1 MPELSKTRDVRN
13 HGIGRSTVRRRLWG
27 LASLLLLLIA
37 LVAGAALAGIDRPAL
52 AALTALALLVGLAA
66 AAAVTRSI
74 AAPLAHAADYAKKV
88 ATGDLS
94 RRLDPSV
101 GRGFEELYEA
111 LGGMTDN
118 LRRIALNVRASA
130 EAITRATGT
139 IAAGNNDLSQ
149 RTTEQASSLE
159 ETAASMEEL
168 TSTVRQ
174 NAEQS
179 EHAHR
184 LAAEAAGVA
193 TRGGE
198 VVRQVVQ
205 TMDRISASSRQI
217 AEITG
222 VIEAIAAQTNILSLN
237 AAVEAARAGEQG
249 KGFAVVANEV
259 RDLARRAAESAK
271 QIKTLIDES
280 VTQVEQGAGLVHEA
294 GATIE
299 RVVASVQAVSDVV
312 DNINAASREQTSGIE
327 QVNQAILQMDSAT
340 QRNASLVEEA
350 AATASALEEQAQHL
364 IGATRALR
372 IESSDA
378 AAAAQALVKRAAQ
391 YLKQHG
397 RERACA
403 AFNDERGE
411 FVQGDLYIVLYDLNG
426 RCLAHGTNA
435 ALRGTDQMHQRDPDG
450 KLVVRERVELAREH
464 PSFWQDYKHL
474 NPVTR
479 KVEQKSHYFER
490 VDDLLIGCGIY
501 A

>member
-1 MPELSKTRDVRN
+1 MGTGN
-13 HGIGRSTVRRRLWG
+13 FTVRQRLWALSG
-27 LASLLLLLIA
+27 LLLLLIA
-37 LVAGAALAGIDRPAL
+37 LTAAAALLGVSRPAI
-52 AALTALALLVGLAA
+52 AAFAAVALLIGAAA

-74 AAPLAHAADYAKKV
+74 TVPLTHAVDYAKKV

-94 RRLDPSV
+94 RRIDARHA
-101 GRGFEELYEA
+101 RGFEA
-111 LGGMTDN
+111 LFDALTRMTDN

-130 EAITRATGT
+130 EAITQATGA

-159 ETAASMEEL
+159 ETAASMEQL
-168 TSTVRQ
+168 TSTVKQ

-184 LAAEAAGVA
+184 LADKAAGVA
-193 TRGGE
+193 TQGGE

-205 TMDRISASSRQI
+205 TMDRISGGSKQI

-222 VIEAIAAQTNILSLN
+222 VIETIAAQTNILSLN
-237 AAVEAARAGEQG
+237 AAVEAARAGDQG

-271 QIKTLIDES
+271 QIKALIEDS
-280 VTQVEQGAGLVHEA
+280 VSQVDQGATLAHQA

-299 RVVASVQAVSDVV
+299 QIVTSVQSVAEVV
-312 DNINAASREQTSGIE
+312 DNINAASREQSSGIE
-327 QVNQAILQMDSAT
+327 QVNQAIVQMDAVT

-350 AATASALEEQAQHL
+350 AATASALEEQALHL
-364 IGATRALR
+364 IGATKVLR
-372 IESSDA
+372 TEANDA

-391 YLKQHG
+391 YLRQHG
-397 RERACA
+397 PEQACA
-403 AFNDERGE
+403 VFNDERGD

-435 ALRGTDQMHQRDPDG
+435 ALRGTDQLGQRDPEG

-464 PSFWQDYKHL
+464 KSFWQDYKHL

-490 VDDLLIGCGIY
+490 VGDLLLGCGVY